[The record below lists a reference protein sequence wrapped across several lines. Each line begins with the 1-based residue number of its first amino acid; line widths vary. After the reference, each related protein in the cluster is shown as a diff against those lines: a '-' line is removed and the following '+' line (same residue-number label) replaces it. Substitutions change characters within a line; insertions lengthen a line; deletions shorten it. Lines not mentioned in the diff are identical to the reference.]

1 MELNPHH
8 PTTKSVHDQWH
19 VICALLMLKFNSRH
33 VVITLA
39 DIEKSKGENI
49 AIQELG
55 DGLHVR
61 LVDDNEASRLVKM
74 HGGVSLS

>member
-1 MELNPHH
+1 
-8 PTTKSVHDQWH
+8 
-19 VICALLMLKFNSRH
+19 MLKFNSRH